1 MKPLVLQFTMFSA
14 QTCAWLLFYFYFYG
28 EVYFRTGCTSINIIW
43 LYFIFFT
50 LWTNSLLVLSFKKK
64 SNIYLTLI
72 SKIELKKLRKGLNL
86 FHHQTYLRMFS
97 YLWQIHSE
105 HNKKRKEKK
114 SIRCVL
120 IILIFFREVIRCIHE
135 TRVRHYF
142 LYRESQYNLKFMIF

>member
-1 MKPLVLQFTMFSA
+1 VLQFTVFSA
-14 QTCAWLLFYFYFYG
+14 QTCAWLLLLLFMVRYIFEPGVHQLILYDFM
-28 EVYFRTGCTSINIIW
+28 NKPIIS
-43 LYFIFFT
+43 F
-50 LWTNSLLVLSFKKK
+50 VLKKK
-64 SNIYLTLI
+64 RSNVYLTLI

-86 FHHQTYLRMFS
+86 FHHQTCLRMFS
-97 YLWQIHSE
+97 YLWQIHFE

-135 TRVRHYF
+135 IRVRHYF